1 MSMTNLDDKGL
12 GIQEQIRAA
21 MQSDNEEGMI
31 QAFSA
36 MARSI
41 ENNILKEARDA
52 FQLELSDRATLE
64 ARGQAQ
70 LTSEERSY
78 YEAVVEKRGFE
89 GIDVVM
95 PKTIFDR
102 VFEDLQL
109 NHPLLSEIDF
119 INTTGSIE
127 WIMRTSEAAGAVL
140 GAINR

>member
-1 MSMTNLDDKGL
+1 MKNTDLKQTE
-12 GIQEQIRAA
+12 IQEQLRSALEGQDEKEIAA
-21 MQSDNEEGMI
+21 
-31 QAFSA
+31 AFGA

-41 ENNILKEARDA
+41 EKEILREARSEM
-52 FQLELSDRATLE
+52 QKELSDRATLE

-102 VFEDLQL
+102 VF
-109 NHPLLSEIDF
+109 
-119 INTTGSIE
+119 
-127 WIMRTSEAAGAVL
+127 
-140 GAINR
+140 